1 MIFIVV
7 FRSLWFCL
15 LYFIWIFWDLL
26 WILWDFYGNHKCQW
40 LLVKLTPF
48 LLGAK
53 TTFANQRGRRICESG
68 CLKSSKNIAINHTK
82 SRLLFHCFTSWNLL
96 INCNIPKY
104 VYHIFFSLYV
114 KQTSLISWK
123 YSSRYT
129 PLYCNMVMAF

>member
-1 MIFIVV
+1 MICS
-7 FRSLWFCL
+7 RSLWFCL
-15 LYFIWIFWDLL
+15 LYSIWIFWDLL

-82 SRLLFHCFTSWNLL
+82 SRILFPCFTSWNLL